1 MGARH
6 RNTEVTAMNYI
17 GIDYH
22 KRYSVVSILDEAGK
36 IVAEER
42 IEHAFPERFGE
53 LIGAHAPAHV
63 AFEATMNWGWLH
75 EVLEA
80 IPGIERIV
88 MANPLHVRL
97 IAAAQVKTDKV
108 DARKLAQLLRANLLP
123 ASHIPDR
130 ATRLRKEVL
139 RQRTFWVRERTKIR
153 NRIHRLVDRQHG
165 LAMPQVSDLFGKKG
179 LAALKKAA
187 LPAPQDLLLRQQMEM
202 LALLDRQIRELERR
216 IEADARHDE
225 AVGYLTTIPGI
236 GPILSN
242 VIATEIDGIGRFGQS
257 EQLCAYA
264 GLIPTTSSSGDK
276 TYHGRLVSGCNKWL
290 RWALVEAAWVAVG
303 CDAYFG
309 GLYRHHCARGKKANT
324 AILIVARRMGQIV
337 FRVLQEKRAYQ
348 ARVWKKGFPGCSQ
361 KGRTERVA

>member
-1 MGARH
+1 MKY
-6 RNTEVTAMNYI
+6 V

-22 KRYSVVSILDEAGK
+22 KRYSVVCIIDAAGGL
-36 IVAEER
+36 VAEER
-42 IEHAFPERFGE
+42 IEHAFPERFGQ
-53 LIGAHAPAHV
+53 LLGAHAPCQA
-63 AFEATMNWGWLH
+63 AFESTMNWGWLH
-75 EVLEA
+75 EILEV
-80 IPGIERIV
+80 IPGVERLV
-88 MANPLHVRL
+88 RANPLHVRL

-153 NRIHRLVDRQHG
+153 NRIHRLLSRQHG

-179 LAALKKAA
+179 LSALGR
-187 LPAPQDLLLRQQMEM
+187 LQVGAPDDLLLRRQMEM
-202 LALLDRQIRELERR
+202 LGALAKHIHELDKKIALEGKT
-216 IEADARHDE
+216 DE
-225 AVGYLTTIPGI
+225 AVGHLATIPGI
-236 GPILSN
+236 GPILGN
-242 VIATEIDGIGRFGQS
+242 VIATELDGIGRFGAG

-309 GLYRHHCARGKKANT
+309 GLYRHHRARGKKANT
-324 AILIVARRMGQIV
+324 AIMITARRMCQII
-337 FRVLQEKRAYQ
+337 FSVLREKRAYQ
-348 ARVWKKGFPGCSQ
+348 ARGWSQNVPGCSHQ
-361 KGRTERVA
+361 GRTEHAA

>member
-1 MGARH
+1 MKY
-6 RNTEVTAMNYI
+6 V

-22 KRYSVVSILDEAGK
+22 KRYSVVCIINDAGS

-42 IEHAFPERFGE
+42 IEHAFPERFGQ
-53 LIGAHAPAHV
+53 LLGAHAPCQA

-75 EVLEA
+75 ELLEV
-80 IPGIERIV
+80 IPGLERLV

-139 RQRTFWVRERTKIR
+139 RQRTFWVRERTKVR
-153 NRIHRLVDRQHG
+153 NRIHRLLGRQHG
-165 LAMPQVSDLFGKKG
+165 LAMPQVTDLFGKKG
-179 LAALKKAA
+179 LSALGKLQLAA
-187 LPAPQDLLLRQQMEM
+187 PEDLLLRQQMEM
-202 LALLDRQIRELERR
+202 LGALAKHIHELDEKIALEGKT
-216 IEADARHDE
+216 DE
-225 AVGYLTTIPGI
+225 AVSHLATIPGI
-236 GPILSN
+236 GPILGN
-242 VIATEIDGIGRFGQS
+242 VIATEIDGIGRFGAS

-276 TYHGRLVSGCNKWL
+276 TYHGRLVPGCNKWL

-309 GLYRHHCARGKKANT
+309 GLYRHHRARGKKANT
-324 AILIVARRMGQIV
+324 AIMITARRMCQII
-337 FRVLQEKRAYQ
+337 FCVLREQRAYA
-348 ARVWKKGFPGCSQ
+348 ARAWSQNVPGCSH
-361 KGRTERVA
+361 KGRTECVA